1 MKAIDKVK
9 KAVSAIS
16 SKTINAYSGFNQALN
31 ERKELLAKQVD
42 VMEAVNQI
50 ASLSDWDYALA
61 LRDTIKQICYC
72 RPTSNHE
79 TFMALSKNAT
89 VMLASGIAPDDV
101 LEHFDT
107 VLSKE
112 KGGKK

>member
-16 SKTINAYSGFNQALN
+16 SKTTNAYSGFNQALN

-61 LRDTIKQICYC
+61 IRDTIIKICYC
-72 RPTSNHE
+72 RPSPNYE
-79 TFMALSKNAT
+79 TFMSLSK
-89 VMLASGIAPDDV
+89 LAIEALKSGVDPSVV
-101 LEHFDT
+101 LGYFDT
-107 VLSKE
+107 MLYME
-112 KGGKK
+112 RGGER